1 MFFGPK
7 HRPFGCVLIL
17 QGHGT
22 ESGVD
27 GDGGP
32 EFAEVGKTFNR
43 SAADIL
49 PFFLLFLC

>member
-7 HRPFGCVLIL
+7 HRPFECVLIR

-32 EFAEVGKTFNR
+32 EFAEVGKTINR
-43 SAADIL
+43 CAADIL
-49 PFFLLFLC
+49 PFVLLFLC